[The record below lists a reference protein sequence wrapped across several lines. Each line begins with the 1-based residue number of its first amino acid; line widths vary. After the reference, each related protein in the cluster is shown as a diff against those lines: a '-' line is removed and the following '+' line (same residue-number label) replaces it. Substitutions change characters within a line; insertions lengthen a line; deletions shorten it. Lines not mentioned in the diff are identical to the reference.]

1 MFCLGK
7 KKRNGILFF
16 FFCRQEKIVI
26 FLLEKEERF
35 EFVYFFFIVFKVF
48 QNVEYVISINS
59 MEVKKDMNGNYIL
72 FCFFIKYGIL
82 KNDFLIYM

>member
-1 MFCLGK
+1 
-7 KKRNGILFF
+7 
-16 FFCRQEKIVI
+16 
-26 FLLEKEERF
+26 
-35 EFVYFFFIVFKVF
+35 
-48 QNVEYVISINS
+48 